1 MYSQKKTAV
10 GRRGHARPA
19 GRTRLQQEQKE
30 ATRDK
35 LLRAAEMVFADL
47 SYVEATVA
55 DIIQR
60 AGASRT
66 SFYRHFDSKWAVA
79 SALCGEVMP
88 AVWRLWHE
96 LAAYRQPSEVQV
108 IGWLER
114 RLELYRSH
122 SVLFETLKEAVAIE
136 PVGLHAVNATHDQT
150 IEVLAQGIPA
160 FALATGKDPSTHEI
174 QIRAHLLMIQLD
186 EFNYLLAVRGW
197 NVDRALAT
205 QVMARQ
211 FLRFIE
217 ETDRDAAAR

>member
-1 MYSQKKTAV
+1 MYSQKKRKAIA
-10 GRRGHARPA
+10 RRGRTRPA

-35 LLRAAEMVFADL
+35 LLRSAAAVFAER
-47 SYVEATVA
+47 SYVDATVE
-55 DIIQR
+55 DIIRR

-88 AVWRLWHE
+88 SVWQLWHE
-96 LAAYRQPSEVQV
+96 LAAYSPPTEHQV
-108 IGWLER
+108 INWLER
-114 RLELYRSH
+114 RLALYRSH

-136 PVGLHAVNATHDQT
+136 PNGLQAVNATHDET
-150 IEVLAQGIPA
+150 IEVLAKGIPA
-160 FALATGKDPSTHEI
+160 FALATGKGQGTPEV

-197 NVDRALAT
+197 NVDRTTAIR
-205 QVMARQ
+205 VMARQ

-217 ETDRDAAAR
+217 ETDALH

>member
-1 MYSQKKTAV
+1 MYSQKKKSAT
-10 GRRGHARPA
+10 RRGHSRPA

-35 LLRAAEMVFADL
+35 LLRAAETVFADL
-47 SYVEATVA
+47 SYVEATVE
-55 DIIQR
+55 DIIR
-60 AGASRT
+60 CAGASRT
-66 SFYRHFDSKWAVA
+66 SFYRHFDSKWAAA

-88 AVWRLWHE
+88 AVWQLWHE
-96 LAAYRQPSEVQV
+96 LAAYREPTEAQV

-122 SVLFETLKEAVAIE
+122 SVLFETLREAVAIE
-136 PVGLHAVNATHDQT
+136 PVGLQAVNATHEQT

-160 FALATGKDPSTHEI
+160 FALATGNNPDAHEF

-186 EFNYLLAVRGW
+186 EFNYLLAIRGW